1 MRRFC
6 ASSQGSVKKGFTV
19 LTVYQN
25 FVSFT
30 CYYHLLLQGLMTVV
44 IVLKLTTVITVL
56 VFHPK
61 LRSFKARYSCF
72 GILIPG
78 CLNAGQ
84 EVLRR

>member
-6 ASSQGSVKKGFTV
+6 AEDRISLSQGSVKKGFTV

-44 IVLKLTTVITVL
+44 IVLKLVTVITVL

-61 LRSFKARYSCF
+61 LRSFKASEDF
-72 GILIPG
+72 WS
-78 CLNAGQ
+78 
-84 EVLRR
+84 